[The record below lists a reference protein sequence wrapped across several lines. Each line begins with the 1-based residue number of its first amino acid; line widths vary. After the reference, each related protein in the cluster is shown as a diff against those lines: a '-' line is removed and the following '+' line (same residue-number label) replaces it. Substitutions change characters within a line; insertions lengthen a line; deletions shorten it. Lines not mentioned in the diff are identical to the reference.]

1 MTIYGVALMAICSL
15 IGVGIGDFLGQLL
28 HVKANLGGVGFAMI
42 LLLAGRVYLMKRN
55 ALSGGIVLGTE
66 FWATMYIPIAVA
78 LAATQDVASAV
89 SSGPMVLV
97 AGVATFLLCALCVG
111 LFSRF
116 DKHREKPETDDPI
129 LEDGP

>member
-15 IGVGIGDFLGQLL
+15 IGVGIGDFLGDIL

-42 LLLAGRVYLMKRN
+42 LLLMARAWLQRN
-55 ALSGGIVLGTE
+55 KALSSGIVLGTE

-89 SSGPMVLV
+89 SGGPMVLV
-97 AGVATFLLCALCVG
+97 AGIATFLLCALCVG

-116 DKHREKPETDDPI
+116 DKHSEKPETEDPI
-129 LEDGP
+129 LGDGP

>member
-42 LLLAGRVYLMKRN
+42 LLLAGRVYLMKRK

-116 DKHREKPETDDPI
+116 DKHREKPEADDPI

>member
-15 IGVGIGDFLGQLL
+15 IGVGIGDFLGDIL

-42 LLLAGRVYLMKRN
+42 LLLTAKAYLERN
-55 ALSGGIVLGTE
+55 RALSSGIILGTE

-89 SSGPMVLV
+89 SGGAMVLV
-97 AGVATFLLCALCVG
+97 AGSITFLLCAIIVG
-111 LFSRF
+111 VF
-116 DKHREKPETDDPI
+116 
-129 LEDGP
+129 

>member
-15 IGVGIGDFLGQLL
+15 IGVGIGDLLGDLL

-42 LLLAGRVYLMKRN
+42 LLLMVKAYLERN
-55 ALSGGIVLGTE
+55 KALSSGIILGTE

-89 SSGPMVLV
+89 SGGGMVLV
-97 AGVATFLLCALCVG
+97 AGITTFLLCAVFVG
-111 LFSRF
+111 VFTRF
-116 DKHREKPETDDPI
+116 DRHRERPETDEPI
-129 LEDGP
+129 LGDGP

>member
-15 IGVGIGDFLGQLL
+15 IGVGIGDLLGDLL

-42 LLLAGRVYLMKRN
+42 MLLWVRVWLEKRK
-55 ALSGGIVLGTE
+55 ALSTGILLGTE

-78 LAATQDVASAV
+78 MAAIQDVVGAV
-89 SSGPMVLV
+89 SAGPMVLV
-97 AGVATFLLCALCVG
+97 AGIVTFLFCAVTVG
-111 LFSRF
+111 VFSRI
-116 DKHREKPETDDPI
+116 DPHREKPETEEPI

>member
-15 IGVGIGDFLGQLL
+15 IGVGIGDFLGDLL

-42 LLLAGRVYLMKRN
+42 LLLAARAYLQRN
-55 ALSGGIVLGTE
+55 KALSSGIVLGTE

-78 LAATQDVASAV
+78 LAATQDVAAAV
-89 SSGPMVLV
+89 SSGPMVFV
-97 AGVATFLLCALCVG
+97 AGFATFLLLALMVG

-116 DKHREKPETDDPI
+116 DRHREKPETEEPI
-129 LEDGP
+129 LGDGP